1 MRYGGIFVVTTY
13 VLMCSA
19 VVVLLILTASG
30 KMSSSERVIRILFV
44 AFNFLIA
51 SGVALALALM
61 LL

>member
-1 MRYGGIFVVTTY
+1 MVTTY
-13 VLMCSA
+13 VLVCSA

-30 KMSSSERVIRILFV
+30 KVCLSERVIGILFV

-51 SGVALALALM
+51 SGVALALTLM